1 MTILIAPDIL
11 ELREATRGDRSAKA
25 ALPPFFV
32 VCIFANKIFQSEYY
46 VGENVK
52 MGFILIKTLKGVK
65 INEYNQPDF
74 DLRRKDLID
83 VYNFSW
89 DDAYSM
95 AKDMVWDYNMT
106 DGLKLYLNIG
116 ELEYFNAENCKIL
129 KPRIEERL
137 KKPITPR
144 LKEMYTVLLD
154 YISRAIE
161 YNTGVW
167 IEF

>member
-1 MTILIAPDIL
+1 MDFT
-11 ELREATRGDRSAKA
+11 
-25 ALPPFFV
+25 
-32 VCIFANKIFQSEYY
+32 
-46 VGENVK
+46 
-52 MGFILIKTLKGVK
+52 LIKTLKGVK
-65 INEYNQPDF
+65 IDENNQPDF

-83 VYNFSW
+83 VYHFSC
-89 DDAYSM
+89 DDADNM

-106 DGLKLYLNIG
+106 DGLKLYLDIG
-116 ELEYFNAENCKIL
+116 ELEYFNAEHCKIL

-154 YISRAIE
+154 YVSRAIE

-167 IEF
+167 IDL

>member
-1 MTILIAPDIL
+1 
-11 ELREATRGDRSAKA
+11 
-25 ALPPFFV
+25 
-32 VCIFANKIFQSEYY
+32 
-46 VGENVK
+46 

-106 DGLKLYLNIG
+106 DGLKLYLDIC
-116 ELEYFNAENCKIL
+116 ELEYFSAENCKIL

-137 KKPITPR
+137 KSP
-144 LKEMYTVLLD
+144 
-154 YISRAIE
+154 
-161 YNTGVW
+161 
-167 IEF
+167 

>member
-1 MTILIAPDIL
+1 MD
-11 ELREATRGDRSAKA
+11 
-25 ALPPFFV
+25 
-32 VCIFANKIFQSEYY
+32 
-46 VGENVK
+46 
-52 MGFILIKTLKGVK
+52 FILIKTLKGVK

-83 VYNFSW
+83 VYHFSC
-89 DDAYSM
+89 DDADNM
-95 AKDMVWDYNMT
+95 AKDMIWDYNMT
-106 DGLKLYLNIG
+106 DGLRLYLNIG

-137 KKPITPR
+137 KKPIDPR
-144 LKEMYTVLLD
+144 LKELYTVLLD

-167 IEF
+167 IDL

>member
-1 MTILIAPDIL
+1 
-11 ELREATRGDRSAKA
+11 
-25 ALPPFFV
+25 
-32 VCIFANKIFQSEYY
+32 
-46 VGENVK
+46 